1 VTTATIVKHEAE
13 RAASGAWADR
23 IARVGFF
30 ARGVVYAIIGGFA
43 LRYALGDGGA
53 LLDSHEATRQ
63 VERQPFGG
71 AFVLVLGIGLA
82 CYALWR
88 LSQAAFAPGVR
99 HGQRVTAFHRIG
111 WAGTGIAWGALA
123 VAAFQTFAYGHS
135 GAASKSWVHGLL
147 ASDPGRWAVVVVGFC
162 IIGVGVKQLY
172 DALSERFVRELD
184 LSRLSYDARRW
195 VLRFGRFGITAHGV
209 VLGIIGGFL
218 VRAGLHA
225 TAKDVKGTKGALVQ
239 MLMQPYGRWL
249 LGGAAA
255 GLIAYGVYSAV
266 TARWGRAFT

>member
-13 RAASGAWADR
+13 RAAHGEWADR

-43 LRYALGDGGA
+43 LKYALRDGGA
-53 LLDSHEATRQ
+53 LLDGHEATRQ
-63 VERQPFGG
+63 VERQPLGNVL
-71 AFVLVLGIGLA
+71 VLVLGIGLG

-88 LSQAAFAPGVR
+88 VSQAAFAPPMRNGK
-99 HGQRVTAFHRIG
+99 RVTAFHRIG
-111 WAGTGIAWGALA
+111 WAATGVTWGALA
-123 VAAFQTFAYGHS
+123 VAAFQTFAHGHA
-135 GAASKSWVHGLL
+135 GNGTKSWVHWLL
-147 ASDPGRWAVVVVGFC
+147 ASEPGRWGVVVVGFC

-172 DALSERFVRELD
+172 DALSARFLRELD
-184 LSRLSYDARRW
+184 LSRVSYGARQW
-195 VLRFGRFGITAHGV
+195 VTRAGRFGITAHGV

-225 TAKDVKGTKGALVQ
+225 NAKDVKGTKGALVE
-239 MLMQPYGRWL
+239 MLQQPYGRWL

-266 TARWGRAFT
+266 SARWGRAFT